1 MRSFSEKVVIY
12 GPAYPMNLTPLWVAH
27 DKGFFRE
34 EGLDV
39 TLEAVLG
46 IPDAAHPR
54 HQWRK
59 EGKIVFASPGG
70 SPMFRSVREKR
81 GPEDS
86 DINVISIAD
95 RTAHVFVAQKQIE
108 DPSQLRGKRLGADRK
123 GGSSIDATIV
133 LRHFGVDPDD
143 VTWVDSRGKPPDT
156 ERCSRRVSWTRSAA
170 IHRTGTLRSA
180 WVGAGSLPRATSSCC
195 RRPAFR
201 PRST

>member
-1 MRSFSEKVVIY
+1 MTSFSEKVVIY
-12 GPAYPMNLTPLWVAH
+12 GPAFPMNLTPLWVAH

-46 IPDAAHPR
+46 IPDAQHPR

-86 DINVISIAD
+86 DINVISIANY
-95 RTAHVFVAQKQIE
+95 TAHIFVAQPHIE
-108 DPSQLRGKRLGADRK
+108 DPSQLKGADNRTFP
-123 GGSSIDATIV
+123 GRYHNDLRVDADIVAMYRGFLESDERTAFTRPGS
-133 LRHFGVDPDD
+133 P
-143 VTWVDSRGKPPDT
+143 
-156 ERCSRRVSWTRSAA
+156 AA
-170 IHRTGTLRSA
+170 RILPRTG
-180 WVGAGSLPRATSSCC
+180 
-195 RRPAFR
+195 
-201 PRST
+201 

>member
-1 MRSFSEKVVIY
+1 MKSFREKVVIY

-39 TLEAVLG
+39 TLEGVLG
-46 IPDAAHPR
+46 IPDAQHPR

-59 EGKIVFASPGG
+59 DGKVVFASPGG

-95 RTAHVFVAQKQIE
+95 RTAHVFQYRR
-108 DPSQLRGKRLGADRK
+108 DDR
-123 GGSSIDATIV
+123 
-133 LRHFGVDPDD
+133 
-143 VTWVDSRGKPPDT
+143 
-156 ERCSRRVSWTRSAA
+156 AA
-170 IHRTGTLRSA
+170 
-180 WVGAGSLPRATSSCC
+180 
-195 RRPAFR
+195 AFR
-201 PRST
+201 RGPRRRDLGR